1 MNASADLT
9 ALWETVLPLLKE
21 ELTPTAV
28 NTWFNDVTPVALE
41 GSRFVITTPADFKA
55 DLIRN
60 RYLPTLKKAL
70 FELFAA
76 DMDVVVLGPEEL
88 KKYNANNSSPNQ
100 NVLMGSEEYTFD
112 RFVVGSSNRFA
123 YNAAE
128 AVAHA
133 PGKSYNPLF
142 LYGDSGLG
150 KTHLLY
156 AIYHTIR
163 DQHPDYQII
172 YVKGD
177 EFTNELTTAIGNKS
191 TDAFRQKYRDKDL
204 LLVDDIQF
212 IAGKDSTQEEFFN
225 TFNNLYEA
233 GKQIVLTSDRPPSDM
248 PKLEDRLRTRFECGL
263 MADIQP
269 PDYETRC
276 AIIRNKAV
284 LLGLTMPNDIIEY
297 IAQNIT
303 ANVRALEGTINRL
316 MAYRDLMGNEVN
328 DENASRAIRELIRS
342 KDEFAPSPDL
352 IVEMTAKYYDIDSKQ
367 LMGSSRKANVVLARQ
382 VSMYIMRTMTGQSL
396 PEIGK
401 YFGQHHTTVMHSV
414 EKIEQM
420 QQENREL
427 SHAIKDIK
435 ANINSR
441 SY

>member
-1 MNASADLT
+1 MNTSADLA
-9 ALWETVLPLLKE
+9 ALWETVLPLLQA

-28 NTWFNDVTPVALE
+28 NTWFSDVTPVALE
-41 GSRFVITTPADFKA
+41 GNRFVITTPADFKA

-76 DMDVVVLGPEEL
+76 DMDVVVLEPEEL

-225 TFNNLYEA
+225 TFNNL
-233 GKQIVLTSDRPPSDM
+233 
-248 PKLEDRLRTRFECGL
+248 
-263 MADIQP
+263 
-269 PDYETRC
+269 
-276 AIIRNKAV
+276 
-284 LLGLTMPNDIIEY
+284 
-297 IAQNIT
+297 
-303 ANVRALEGTINRL
+303 
-316 MAYRDLMGNEVN
+316 
-328 DENASRAIRELIRS
+328 
-342 KDEFAPSPDL
+342 
-352 IVEMTAKYYDIDSKQ
+352 
-367 LMGSSRKANVVLARQ
+367 
-382 VSMYIMRTMTGQSL
+382 
-396 PEIGK
+396 
-401 YFGQHHTTVMHSV
+401 
-414 EKIEQM
+414 
-420 QQENREL
+420 
-427 SHAIKDIK
+427 
-435 ANINSR
+435 
-441 SY
+441 

>member
-1 MNASADLT
+1 MNTSADL
-9 ALWETVLPLLKE
+9 ASLWETVLPLLKE

-41 GSRFVITTPADFKA
+41 GNRFVITTPADFKA
-55 DLIRN
+55 DLIRT

-248 PKLEDRLRTRFECGL
+248 PKLEERLRTRFECGL

-297 IAQNIT
+297 IAQTIT